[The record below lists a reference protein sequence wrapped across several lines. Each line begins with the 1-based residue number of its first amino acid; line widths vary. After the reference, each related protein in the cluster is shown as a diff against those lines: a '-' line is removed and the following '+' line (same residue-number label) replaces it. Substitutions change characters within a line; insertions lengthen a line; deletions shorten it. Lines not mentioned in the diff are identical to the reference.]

1 MFPKWKIHSPTS
13 VILESI
19 TMGNHLAQVREHLD
33 DIGESRIVLIV
44 EQEPIISYKN
54 GTVLQ
59 IQEKDTIIR
68 DRSISLHS

>member
-1 MFPKWKIHSPTS
+1 
-13 VILESI
+13 
-19 TMGNHLAQVREHLD
+19 MGNHLAQVREHLD
-33 DIGESRIVLIV
+33 DIGELRIVLIV

-54 GTVLQ
+54 STVLQ